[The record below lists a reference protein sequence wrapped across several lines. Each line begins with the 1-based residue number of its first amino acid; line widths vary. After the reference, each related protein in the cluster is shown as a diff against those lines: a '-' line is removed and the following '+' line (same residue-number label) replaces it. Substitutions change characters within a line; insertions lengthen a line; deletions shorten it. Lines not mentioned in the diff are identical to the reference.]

1 MNFQSR
7 VCCLPAVRQHIA
19 SCAICR
25 DVALCGILNVYPSLE
40 EGGGWNGRGY
50 LSMAARGKPAGG
62 RFCKLAG
69 RRWCFRRD
77 DSVKTPLVGA
87 PQRAVSPTLVWF
99 ADEIRPC
106 VACFVAV
113 VHIICV
119 ELLIVIGTCGVVTGQ
134 RVGGCG
140 WARRAY
146 VCRCGCYS
154 VSCRGHYREDAGAD
168 NGSTSQATSNS
179 QNMETE
185 VPEDTRVCVWRRSD
199 WRLLFH
205 KCQFASSSGRVYD
218 TTAVT
223 PRVLF
228 SVSRHRE

>member
-1 MNFQSR
+1 MAEGICPWLLVVSQLAGDFASWR
-7 VCCLPAVRQHIA
+7 EGDGASGETIA
-19 SCAICR
+19 SRPRSWGHHSVQCPQLSC
-25 DVALCGILNVYPSLE
+25 SLQTRS
-40 EGGGWNGRGY
+40 GRV
-50 LSMAARGKPAGG
+50 LHAS
-62 RFCKLAG
+62 
-69 RRWCFRRD
+69 
-77 DSVKTPLVGA
+77 
-87 PQRAVSPTLVWF
+87 
-99 ADEIRPC
+99 
-106 VACFVAV
+106 VAV

-185 VPEDTRVCVWRRSD
+185 VPEDTRVCV
-199 WRLLFH
+199 
-205 KCQFASSSGRVYD
+205 
-218 TTAVT
+218 
-223 PRVLF
+223 
-228 SVSRHRE
+228 